1 MHAGTRAGAAPTSRI
16 ARILLGLAL
25 AIAAAIP
32 SYAQLPIPTSSEPGA
47 TPLEEEVGADPYGRE
62 TPRGCLYGFL
72 RACRRG
78 NMKAAA
84 EYLEIPPSVR
94 GAREA
99 IAHQLAVVF
108 DHRFMTTNLDQVSK
122 ARRGSL
128 EDDLEPDTDV
138 GGELRG
144 DDGLIDILVV
154 RRERPGAPP
163 IWLISW
169 DTVRECRRLYESLGL
184 RDIEARL
191 PRLLVD
197 TRIAGMALWQVLGT
211 LLLLPLLYGVAWVVV
226 SALVGSLRRLRRESA
241 AAGLWAQSARSPATV
256 LLTLVLHRIAVVFLG
271 MPALYRLFYDR
282 VLRVLLLAGLLWFL
296 LRLIDN
302 FDRRVLSRILPAGAS
317 ARHATLSLG
326 RRFLKIAAF
335 LLIVLL
341 GLASFGVNLTA
352 TLAGLGIGGLALAF
366 AAQKSLANLFGGVA
380 VLTDNVIR
388 VGDTCRIGGQTGD
401 VEDVTLWSTRLRTN
415 ERTVVSIPNGVVMES
430 QIENLSRRDKF
441 WFHPVVGLA
450 YETTADQL
458 NSVLEGIRGMLAA
471 DPRVDTADARVRFL
485 RLGESSLDLEV
496 SAYVRS
502 VTQPEFLAVQEQLL
516 LRLLEI
522 VAEAGTAIAFPSR
535 TVYLAGRGTA
545 EPA

>member
-1 MHAGTRAGAAPTSRI
+1 MNAGTGAGVAPTSAF
-16 ARILLGLAL
+16 ARVFLGVALAL
-25 AIAAAIP
+25 AATIP
-32 SYAQLPIPTSSEPGA
+32 SYAQLSIPSSSQPGSA
-47 TPLEEEVGADPYGRE
+47 APDEEVGADPYGRE

-84 EYLEIPPSVR
+84 AYLEIPPSVQ

-108 DHRFMTTNLDQVSK
+108 DHRFMTTSLDQVSRSK
-122 ARRGSL
+122 RGSR
-128 EDDLEPDTDV
+128 EDDLEPDTDQV
-138 GGELRG
+138 GELRG
-144 DDGLIDILVV
+144 EDGLIDVLVV
-154 RRERPGAPP
+154 RRERPNSPP

-169 DTVRECRRLYESLGL
+169 ETVRECRHLYESLGL
-184 RDIEARL
+184 PDIEARL
-191 PRLLVD
+191 PRLLVE
-197 TRIAGMALWQVLGT
+197 TRMAGMALWQVLGAI
-211 LLLLPLLYGVAWVVV
+211 LLLPVLYGVAWVVV
-226 SALVGSLRRLRRESA
+226 SALVGTVRRLRRESA
-241 AAGLWAQSARSPATV
+241 AAGLWAHSARNPATV

-335 LLIVLL
+335 IFIVLL

-352 TLAGLGIGGLALAF
+352 TLAGLGIGGLAIAF

-380 VLTDNVIR
+380 VLADNLIR
-388 VGDTCRIGGQTGD
+388 VGDTCRIGGQTGEI
-401 VEDVTLWSTRLRTN
+401 EDVTLWSTRLRTN

-430 QIENLSRRDKF
+430 QIENLTRRDKF

-458 NSVLEGIRGMLAA
+458 HRVLEGFRGMLAT

-496 SAYVRS
+496 FAYVRS
-502 VTQPEFLAVQEQLL
+502 ATYSEFLAVQEELL

>member
-1 MHAGTRAGAAPTSRI
+1 MHAGTRAGVAPPSGI
-16 ARILLGLAL
+16 ARILLGVAL
-25 AIAAAIP
+25 AVAAAVP
-32 SYAQLPIPTSSEPGA
+32 LYAQLPIPSSGQPDSAPPDEQ
-47 TPLEEEVGADPYGRE
+47 VGADPYGRE
-62 TPRGCLYGFL
+62 TPRSCLYGFL

-108 DHRFMTTNLDQVSK
+108 DHRFMTTNLDQVSRAK
-122 ARRGSL
+122 RGSL
-128 EDDLEPDTDV
+128 EDDLEPDTDR

-154 RRERPGAPP
+154 RRERPDGSP

-169 DTVRECRRLYESLGL
+169 ETVRECRRLYESLGL
-184 RDIEARL
+184 RDIETRM
-191 PRLLVD
+191 PRALVD

-256 LLTLVLHRIAVVFLG
+256 LLTLVLHRVAVVFLG

-388 VGDTCRIGGQTGD
+388 VGDTCRIGGQTGEI
-401 VEDVTLWSTRLRTN
+401 EDVTLWSTRLRTS

-441 WFHPVVGLA
+441 WFHPVVGLV
-450 YETTADQL
+450 YETSADQL
-458 NSVLEGIRGMLAA
+458 NRVLQGIRGMLAA

-496 SAYVRS
+496 FAYVRS
-502 VTQPEFLAVQEQLL
+502 ATLAEFLEVQEELL

-535 TVYLAGRGTA
+535 TLYFAERETA
-545 EPA
+545 APA